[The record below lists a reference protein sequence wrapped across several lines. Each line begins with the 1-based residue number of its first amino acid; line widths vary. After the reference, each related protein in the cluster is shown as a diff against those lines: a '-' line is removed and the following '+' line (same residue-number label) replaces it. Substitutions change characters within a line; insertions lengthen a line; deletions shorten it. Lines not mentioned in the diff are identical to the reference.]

1 MFKINILYLSLLFFT
16 TFVFAQIE
24 QTTEQLR
31 VTGSLIDSENLRVVN
46 PFYRISKEDLIK

>member
-46 PFYRISKEDLIK
+46 PFYRIFKEDLDK